1 MVAVFG
7 VFATLGSV
15 ELKMM
20 GVGLATAIL
29 VDATI
34 VRGVL
39 LPAAM
44 ALLGERVWYLPRAL
58 RRARGGRAATA
69 RAPA

>member
-44 ALLGERVWYLPRAL
+44 ALLGERVRYLPRAL
-58 RRARGGRAATA
+58 PARRGGRAATA